1 MYEEKSTEQIA
12 AQVGLSEN
20 ATRQLIFRARAAFK
34 KALIGDVDTTGMS
47 AAAIL
52 SVAARKAASE
62 GKKVGA
68 AALTLI
74 ALVVMSLTVFP
85 GLNRATTDQMAEAPA
100 SPGSSQESG
109 QTNSEAGSVAV
120 EPMPEAG
127 TTDSSSEAANPEDS
141 ASDSASQASA
151 GKTKKEQVEAV
162 LSSPTAGA
170 VFNSD
175 VSSRVF
181 AVDQSYTA
189 IGDNGITARFNF
201 NPSSEAVFSDNLVEV
216 EIDGFFFEF
225 EPVNRQLITGK
236 NAENL
241 DVYILVGDATY
252 IYDEFGKKWSESDLG
267 QSRVKIEV
275 VMESNGTTVKSIGLA
290 LFSR

>member
-1 MYEEKSTEQIA
+1 
-12 AQVGLSEN
+12 
-20 ATRQLIFRARAAFK
+20 
-34 KALIGDVDTTGMS
+34 
-47 AAAIL
+47 
-52 SVAARKAASE
+52 
-62 GKKVGA
+62 
-68 AALTLI
+68 
-74 ALVVMSLTVFP
+74 
-85 GLNRATTDQMAEAPA
+85 
-100 SPGSSQESG
+100 
-109 QTNSEAGSVAV
+109 
-120 EPMPEAG
+120 MPEAG
-127 TTDSSSEAANPEDS
+127 NGDAAAEGANPEDS

-181 AVDQSYTA
+181 AIDQAYTA
-189 IGDNGITARFNF
+189 VGDNGITARFNF
-201 NPSSEAVFSDNLVEV
+201 NPSSDAAFTDILVEV
-216 EIDGFFFEF
+216 EIEGFYFEF
-225 EPVNRQLITGK
+225 EPVNRQLISGK

-275 VMESNGTTVKSIGLA
+275 VMESNGTSVKSIGLA

>member
-34 KALIGDVDTTGMS
+34 KALIGDIDTTGMS

-74 ALVVMSLTVFP
+74 ALVVMSITVFP
-85 GLNRATTDQMAEAPA
+85 GLNRATTDQMAEAPT
-100 SPGSSQESG
+100 SNGISQESTSAPRSESSTAPSDG
-109 QTNSEAGSVAV
+109 QVDEVAGTGAV
-120 EPMPEAG
+120 EG
-127 TTDSSSEAANPEDS
+127 SSSADS
-141 ASDSASQASA
+141 TTAPRASRLAQDQQKEIKTVLESPALGEIINSDSRSKIFALDQA
-151 GKTKKEQVEAV
+151 
-162 LSSPTAGA
+162 
-170 VFNSD
+170 
-175 VSSRVF
+175 
-181 AVDQSYTA
+181 YTA
-189 IGDNGITARFNF
+189 IGNNGITAKFTF
-201 NPSSEAVFSDNLVEV
+201 NPGSDDVFTDLLVEV
-216 EIDGFFFEF
+216 GIEGIVFEF

-241 DVYILVGDATY
+241 DVYILVGDAKY
-252 IYDEFGKKWSESDLG
+252 LYDEFGQKWSQSELG
-267 QSRVKIEV
+267 KSGLKIEV
-275 VMESNGTTVKSIGLA
+275 VMNANGTSVKSINLA